1 MNLRDADTAFKINR
15 NDIIPD
21 PLVPANNEIR
31 CHYDLEQQIGT
42 KIRNYI
48 YDTIGTND
56 VNLKIFDDNYI
67 SLKKVP
73 LETMIFF
80 KNINVSGNTSIE
92 GSLTANQGVIIPT
105 GALLSTDAILNRSG
119 NDINIRTTG
128 SNGVIFTANDVE
140 KGRTDP
146 SGIDFS
152 DTVSTP
158 LILTSG
164 IDTPDAND
172 LLYNVNGNN
181 FMRLRPVQDDTFFKN
196 NIDIFFRYNNY
207 TKSFNKY
214 IKHIR

>member
-31 CHYDLEQQIGT
+31 FHYDLEQQIGT

-56 VNLKIFDDNYI
+56 VNFKIFDDDII

-105 GALLSTDAILNRSG
+105 GALLSTDAIINRSG

-152 DTVSTP
+152 DTVPTP

-172 LLYNVNGNN
+172 LLYNVNGNS
-181 FMRLRPVQDDTFFKN
+181 FMRLRPVQDDTFFKKE
-196 NIDIFFRYNNY
+196 Y
-207 TKSFNKY
+207 
-214 IKHIR
+214 